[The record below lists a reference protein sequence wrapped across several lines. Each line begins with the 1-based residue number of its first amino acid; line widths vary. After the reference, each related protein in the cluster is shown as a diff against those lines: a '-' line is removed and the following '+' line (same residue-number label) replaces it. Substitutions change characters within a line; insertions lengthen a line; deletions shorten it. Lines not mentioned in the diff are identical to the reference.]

1 MVGGT
6 RLVSASVGPGRG
18 LPVHARRARRFPL
31 NGCPGPWR
39 VCSLCAARVYPPVA
53 GQVSAGG
60 TRQSRPMGE
69 TEPMRDIVFA
79 RNSGWIPNVIRE
91 DGELQLTLGAG
102 ADANHDPRTFTF
114 PIGEAHLAVIRED
127 LARHLL
133 LWSAVLP
140 LCDAAGTRG
149 PLDEA
154 AAVALLDPI
163 LLSPPADVDTLFR
176 RIPWDRS
183 RLIAH
188 GADIGLLERG
198 QVCAAMRAATET
210 SNGKRAQEYRANRRR
225 AERGEVLGPLDA
237 AVLRYTGQY
246 LHGATI
252 PKRSP
257 DAVAPALLPEVM
269 RVIATAEQACAGMRI
284 GRDPRR
290 GKRAT
295 DKGDW
300 DRMAKAVDAAVRR
313 AHPELVDDAVR
324 TVSFLMC
331 SEATD
336 RSRSTPME
344 DDETIV
350 GDRTD
355 FGERTR
361 KTALLFTDDKGVEK
375 RWLQGGTRNATAEFW
390 EFVGD
395 RSAADNEVF
404 TIEDE
409 EMGEGLQL
417 HFYADSIARVTTVRE
432 GVGGA
437 DPEYRVEY
445 SLVDG
450 IRGYRNLLSVFVR
463 GGCVALDQHG
473 SWLSDADQL
482 ERARRRRDAQ

>member
-1 MVGGT
+1 
-6 RLVSASVGPGRG
+6 
-18 LPVHARRARRFPL
+18 
-31 NGCPGPWR
+31 
-39 VCSLCAARVYPPVA
+39 
-53 GQVSAGG
+53 
-60 TRQSRPMGE
+60 
-69 TEPMRDIVFA
+69 MRDIVFT
-79 RNSGWIPNVIRE
+79 RRSGWIPNVIRE
-91 DGELQLTLGAG
+91 DGELKLTLGAG

-114 PIGEAHLAVIRED
+114 PISEAHLAVIRED
-127 LARHLL
+127 LSRHLL
-133 LWSAVLP
+133 LWSAILP

-149 PLDEA
+149 RLDEN

-163 LLSPPADVDTLFR
+163 LLAAPADVDALFQ
-176 RIPWDRS
+176 RIRWDRS

-188 GADIGLLERG
+188 GADTGLLERG

-210 SNGKRAQEYRANRRR
+210 SNGKRAQEYHADRRR
-225 AERGEVLGPLDA
+225 AERGTVLGPLDA
-237 AVLRYTGQY
+237 AILRYTGRY
-246 LHGATI
+246 LHGATV
-252 PKRSP
+252 PKRIP

-295 DKGDW
+295 DKRDW
-300 DRMAKAVDAAVRR
+300 NRMETTVEAAVRR

-331 SEATD
+331 SEAAD

-344 DDETIV
+344 DDEEAA
-350 GDRTD
+350 GHRADS
-355 FGERTR
+355 GGSAR
-361 KTALLFTDDKGVEK
+361 KTALSFTDDKGVEK
-375 RWLQGGTRNATAEFW
+375 KWLRDGPRTAAAEFW

-409 EMGEGLQL
+409 EMGEGIQL
-417 HFYADSIARVTTVRE
+417 HFYADSIARITTLRE
-432 GVGGA
+432 GEGRS

-450 IRGYRNLLSVFVR
+450 IGGYRNLVSTFVR
-463 GGCVALDQHG
+463 GGCAALEQHG
-473 SWLSDADQL
+473 PWMSDVAEF
-482 ERARRRRDAQ
+482 ERARRRRNARKFQREPAH